1 MTNPDNQGPFPE
13 HGDQQ
18 AFEGDLARRDQ
29 IQRTIDE
36 GREGELSEDDYQFAI
51 EHSLI
56 EG

>member
-1 MTNPDNQGPFPE
+1 MTNPDDPAFPE

-18 AFEGDLARRDQ
+18 AFEGDPARRDQ
-29 IQRTIDE
+29 IQRAIDE

-51 EHSLI
+51 EHGLI